1 MKYLTLFL
9 FSVCL
14 APSFGLRA
22 QSSMLILR
30 NVNLI
35 DGNGDLKKRV
45 DVVIQ
50 GGKIKAIDV
59 HLPTKGA
66 REIDLSGKTI
76 IPALISTHSH
86 LGTIKGNTTNGSNYT
101 RENLLAHLKRYEDYG
116 VLTVLAM
123 GTDHPPLFENGL
135 YDSIRNGLLPGARLY
150 SAGYGFGVNEGGP
163 PLEFGMDKV
172 YRPTD
177 PAQVKE
183 EVQELKRIHVAV
195 VKMWVDDF
203 AGRFQKMK
211 PEVYFEIIK
220 QCHANN
226 LRVASHV
233 YYLDDAKDLV
243 KDGVDIL
250 AHSIRDK
257 EIDDALLNEMKQKH
271 VVYIPTLALDEYSF
285 IYARE
290 PDWLNDPFFKAA
302 LEPGVYEVISS
313 KDYHD
318 NAAKS
323 PQLQRNENGFQMA
336 LKSLKK
342 VYQSGLLVAMG
353 TDSGAQPV
361 RAQGFSEHLELQ
373 LMVQAGLTP
382 LEAITIATKNAAKA
396 LNIEKNFG
404 TLEPGKTADFIV
416 LSENPETDIRNTR
429 KIESVWKAGI
439 KVSEGPL
446 K

>member
-1 MKYLTLFL
+1 
-9 FSVCL
+9 
-14 APSFGLRA
+14 
-22 QSSMLILR
+22 
-30 NVNLI
+30 
-35 DGNGDLKKRV
+35 
-45 DVVIQ
+45 
-50 GGKIKAIDV
+50 
-59 HLPTKGA
+59 
-66 REIDLSGKTI
+66 
-76 IPALISTHSH
+76 
-86 LGTIKGNTTNGSNYT
+86 
-101 RENLLAHLKRYEDYG
+101 
-116 VLTVLAM
+116 
-123 GTDHPPLFENGL
+123 
-135 YDSIRNGLLPGARLY
+135 
-150 SAGYGFGVNEGGP
+150 
-163 PLEFGMDKV
+163 
-172 YRPTD
+172 
-177 PAQVKE
+177 
-183 EVQELKRIHVAV
+183 
-195 VKMWVDDF
+195 MWVDDF

-336 LKSLKK
+336 LKNLKK